1 MAELALE
8 ETTTPKKQVKL
19 LGAHLMSGQP
29 ETVTSAAYMTPI
41 NIPAGTKGAYASEV
55 GSVFIDGKR
64 RSARTNFSYSADG
77 NSVANE
83 LVMNK
88 VKKCAT
94 ARNLDSP
101 VADMLKSPR
110 VASPGALSQNSA
122 VKLPM
127 DACVANLNS
136 IGIYLGSSI
145 KAINVSYNAI
155 VVMFFCGFLS
165 L

>member
-1 MAELALE
+1 MAELTLE
-8 ETTTPKKQVKL
+8 ETTTPKKQGKL
-19 LGAHLMSGQP
+19 LGAHLESEQP
-29 ETVTSAAYMTPI
+29 ETITPATYTTPVNTSQSPRY
-41 NIPAGTKGAYASEV
+41 
-55 GSVFIDGKR
+55 GSGLCFRGWVSFRDGKR

-155 VVMFFCGFLS
+155 VVMFFLKKN
-165 L
+165 